1 MKNMRRNVSL
11 VGVIAVL
18 CMLSATLIAQK
29 TNINKLLQEYEKTH
43 QKHKPKV
50 LNDIAW
56 YYKNQLP
63 GKSMDYAKKSL
74 KLSSELMESYLGEKG
89 IESKRKVGVYVLSK
103 EKAKALYLLGL
114 LNLKKENFDQA
125 LNYQYKSL
133 AIMNAMLKDF
143 PYDVETKEYSANLLN
158 DIGYIYKTIGRYD
171 EAIKNYKKAI
181 EVNKELGSLK
191 ETGINYNNLGV
202 VYEKSEQYQ
211 ESVNSFNSALDVASK
226 LNEKEKIAMQNN
238 NIGQIFLTIGEYD
251 KANEYFDKAL
261 ETCEK
266 NDMEDT
272 QKAKIITN
280 MGMAAL
286 SEGQYEKAIEIFNKA
301 KSIYEKNEDQA
312 QVANQLNNI
321 GLVHKASGNYEEILN
336 YFNEALNINKNIGAG
351 DSYAKNYNQLGDIYL
366 AKEDLDKAVEY
377 YTNSIMV
384 YDQVKGKANSF
395 KQYFISQE
403 QEEVY
408 EKLINTYIQ
417 RKDYPKAIFTLQ
429 MAKAKKHAGPLGLDF
444 KDLFIPTIDQIQKA
458 LQKDEVI
465 VDYELLDSDHV
476 TVIAITKDDM
486 FINKITKEE
495 LENRFNEVFLMTGGS
510 AKAFF
515 NRGRSGFSKYEDKD
529 VFSSIIHYYRQLV
542 MEKEP
547 DADAQTKRIYLGKI
561 LYKFLIST
569 VEHKVNQSKKI
580 YFVRDGVL
588 ESIPFETLIT
598 PDEKYFL
605 IKKDIAYLPSLASIK
620 LINQRTYNGLRRN
633 LLVLSSN
640 KTVEKALSETDKGII
655 PEIYK
660 SGMFTDMQV
669 SIAGQSLL
677 NEDQVFYLRK
687 KIDNSI
693 TNDTSLIKVY
703 KWLGYKIEEP
713 KASKEKIMEKYEDQ
727 FRRSDIELNI
737 TEEKLEEL
745 SKNDELKEHKYL
757 HFGTPG
763 IGFPEIPLLNALV
776 LEKTREDDGL
786 FNIYEIP
793 KLNINAETV
802 SITGFH
808 TDTRKNYVG
817 DGSVL
822 TSLAFI
828 QAGAKGVHISCWKTD
843 NETRE
848 FFMHELYKIISNNE
862 KLSYYEAMSLLK
874 RKMIR
879 WEYDEKLSNPYH
891 WAQFIYFGK

>member
-1 MKNMRRNVSL
+1 MRRNVSL
-11 VGVIAVL
+11 IGVIAVL
-18 CMLSATLIAQK
+18 CLFSATLIAQK
-29 TNINKLLQEYEKTH
+29 ANINKLLQEYERTH

-56 YYKNQLP
+56 YYKD
-63 GKSMDYAKKSL
+63 KSPLESIDYAKKSL
-74 KLSSELMESYLGEKG
+74 KLSGQLLESYLNDEGL
-89 IESKRKVGVYVLSK
+89 ESKRKVGVYVLSK

-114 LNLKKENFDQA
+114 LNLNKENFDQA

-133 AIMNAMLKDF
+133 AIMNTMLEDF
-143 PYDVETKEYSANLLN
+143 PYDVETKEYTANLLN

-181 EVNKELGSLK
+181 EVNKELGALK
-191 ETGINYNNLGV
+191 ETGINFNNLGV

-211 ESVNSFNSALDVASK
+211 QSVNSFNSALDLANK
-226 LNEKEKIAMQNN
+226 LNEKERIAMQNN
-238 NIGQIFLTIGEYD
+238 NIGQIFLTIGEYE

-261 ETCEK
+261 ETCEN
-266 NDMEDT
+266 NDLEDT

-286 SEGQYEKAIEIFNKA
+286 SGGKYDKAIDIFNIA
-301 KSIYEKNEDQA
+301 KGIYEKSGDKA

-366 AKEDLDKAVEY
+366 AKENLDKAVEY
-377 YTNSIMV
+377 YSNSIMV
-384 YDQVKGKANSF
+384 YDQVKGKAGSF
-395 KQYFISQE
+395 KKYFITQE
-403 QEEVY
+403 QEKVY
-408 EKLINTYIQ
+408 KKLINTYIE
-417 RKDYPKAIFTLQ
+417 RKDYSKAIFMLQ
-429 MAKAKKHAGPLGLDF
+429 MAKAKKHAGPLRLDF
-444 KDLFIPTIDQIQKA
+444 KDLFIPTLEQIQNS
-458 LQKDEVI
+458 LQKEEII
-465 VDYELLDSDHV
+465 VDYELLDNDHV
-476 TVIAITKDDM
+476 TVLAITKDEM
-486 FINKITKEE
+486 FINKIAKDE

-515 NRGRSGFSKYEDKD
+515 NRGRSGFLKYEDKD
-529 VFSSIIHYYRQLV
+529 VFNSIIHYYRQLV

-561 LYKFLIST
+561 LYKFLVST
-569 VEHKVNQSKKI
+569 VEHKINNAKKI

-598 PDEKYFL
+598 PGEKYFL
-605 IKKDIAYLPSLASIK
+605 IKKDIAYLPSLACIK
-620 LINQRTYNGLRRN
+620 LINQRVYNGQRKN
-633 LLVLSSN
+633 LLLLSAN
-640 KTVEKALSETDKGII
+640 KTVEKALSETDKNII

-677 NEDQVFYLRK
+677 NDDQVFYLRK
-687 KIDNSI
+687 KINKSI

-703 KWLGYKIEEP
+703 KWLGYKIMESQT
-713 KASKEKIMEKYEDQ
+713 SKGKIMEKFENQ
-727 FRRSDIELNI
+727 FRRSDIDLNL
-737 TEEKLEEL
+737 TEERLEEL
-745 SKNDELKEHKYL
+745 SKNDELKKYKYL
-757 HFGTPG
+757 HFGVPG

-776 LEKTREDDGL
+776 LETLGKDDGIL
-786 FNIYEIP
+786 NIYEIP
-793 KLNINAETV
+793 RLKINAKTV

-817 DGSVL
+817 DGAVL
-822 TSLAFI
+822 TSLAFMHS
-828 QAGAKGVHISCWKTD
+828 GANGVHISCWETGS
-843 NETRE
+843 ETRE
-848 FFMHELYKIISNNE
+848 SFLKEVYRILANNE
-862 KLSYYEAMSLLK
+862 ELSFYEAMNQVK

-879 WEYDEKLSNPYH
+879 WEYGEKLSNPYY